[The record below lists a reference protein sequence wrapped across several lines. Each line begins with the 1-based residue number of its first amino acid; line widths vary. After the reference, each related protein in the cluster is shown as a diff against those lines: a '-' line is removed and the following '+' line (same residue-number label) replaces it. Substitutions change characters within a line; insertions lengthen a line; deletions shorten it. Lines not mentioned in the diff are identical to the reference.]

1 VRCRRRPI
9 VERSIRETWGGSL
22 CVVEFERT
30 YHELRRIQD
39 GFAADIGDE
48 LGLQMTWSSGDVTR
62 NRVEI
67 GVVVATEEARR
78 AVDERYGEGAVV
90 LVPALT
96 PLG

>member
-1 VRCRRRPI
+1 
-9 VERSIRETWGGSL
+9 
-22 CVVEFERT
+22 
-30 YHELRRIQD
+30 
-39 GFAADIGDE
+39 
-48 LGLQMTWSSGDVTR
+48 MTWSSGDVTR

-96 PLG
+96 PVG